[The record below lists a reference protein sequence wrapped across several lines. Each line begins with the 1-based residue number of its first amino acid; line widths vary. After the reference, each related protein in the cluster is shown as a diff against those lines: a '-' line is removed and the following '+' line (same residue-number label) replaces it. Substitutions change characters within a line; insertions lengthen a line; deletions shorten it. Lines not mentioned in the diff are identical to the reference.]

1 MNLGRILVLFGVVL
15 LIGVIIYSVVTP
27 GVFLNPTTN
36 AKSNSITTHVAH
48 VKPKVLPSP
57 TPTPIP
63 LLNLTQYVNPFIG
76 TQPGSPIPNFTENSA
91 NTFPGADAPFGMMQ
105 WSPDTTSNLPGG
117 YDYNDTAIK
126 GFSLTHLSGA
136 GCTVYSDIPF
146 MPFVGS
152 VVASPAIYGANYYS
166 SFSHSSEKASP
177 GYYSVQLTKS
187 NIKAELTVTPHTGLG
202 RFTYPSSTSSVM
214 LINTGGSVNGV
225 SAASVQINA
234 KNQTVTGMATSGHF
248 CSRLDT
254 YTIYF
259 VATFN
264 QPFTAYGTWN
274 GAAVTPNSTSSIS
287 ASSGAYLTFNT
298 TKNQVVQVRVGIS
311 FVSIQNAEA
320 NLQAEN
326 TGNDFDTIHASTLKA
341 WNVLLNRLAVDG
353 GTAADTQ
360 TFYTSLYHAMLFPS
374 LFSDDND
381 QYIGFDQKVHTVKS
395 GHAQYANYSGWDIY
409 RSEIPL
415 LAVLVPERASDMM
428 QSLVNDY
435 QQSGCLPKW
444 SVANGHTTVQNGD
457 SADPIIAE
465 AYAFGATDFDTQ
477 TALQAMIKGA
487 TTNCTSPDGTYVE
500 RPGLTYYLSSGYIP
514 LISESVIGVKGTAAA
529 TLEYTTDDFA
539 ISQFAQALGDSK
551 DASAFLLRAQNWKK
565 LYNAATGFIE
575 PRNPNGTFVYPFS
588 AVSQNG
594 FREGDAYQYT
604 LMVPYNMKTLIAY
617 MGGNQTVVN
626 RLNTYFALL
635 NDGPS
640 STYTFLGDEP
650 SLSDPWDYDFA
661 GQPWQTQA
669 TVRRAITQLYT
680 TSPSGLPGNDDL
692 GTMSA
697 WNVWAAIGLFP
708 IYPGVDDLV
717 IGSPLFKHIA
727 LSTGKVDSDTV
738 LHITASGAADNAP
751 YVQSMTLN
759 GASSAQLWQPFSTL
773 AKGATLHF
781 QLGTSANTSWGSSS
795 ADAPPS
801 FD

>member
-1 MNLGRILVLFGVVL
+1 MAMNLGRFLVLFGVVL
-15 LIGVIIYSVVTP
+15 LIGVVIFTLVTP
-27 GVFLNPTTN
+27 GIFQTPSTN
-36 AKSNSITTHVAH
+36 AKPNSTPTHVTH
-48 VKPKVLPSP
+48 VKPTP

-63 LLNLTQYVNPFIG
+63 LPNLTQYVNPFVG
-76 TQPGSPIPNFTENSA
+76 TQPGSPIPNFTESSG

-105 WSPDTTSNLPGG
+105 WSPDTISNQPGG
-117 YDYNDTAIK
+117 YNYNDTAIK

-136 GCTVYSDIPF
+136 GCTIYDDIPF

-152 VVASPAIYGANYYS
+152 VLTSPGTNGATYAS

-177 GYYSVQLTKS
+177 GYYSVLLTKP
-187 NIKAELTVTPHTGLG
+187 NVKAELTVTSHTGLG
-202 RFTYPSSTSSVM
+202 RFSYPASASSVM
-214 LINTGGSVNGV
+214 LINAGGSVNGN
-225 SAASVQINA
+225 SAASLQIDT
-234 KNQTVTGMATSGHF
+234 KKQMVTGMATSGNF

-259 VATFN
+259 SAHFD
-264 QPFTAYGTWN
+264 QPFTNVGTWN
-274 GAAVTPNSTSSIS
+274 GATLTPGSTSSTS
-287 ASSGAYLTFNT
+287 TGAGAYLTFNT
-298 TKNQVVQVRVGIS
+298 MQHRVIQVRVGIS

-320 NLQAEN
+320 NLQSEN
-326 TGNDFDTIHASTLKA
+326 TGKDFDTIRSSTSTA
-341 WNVLLNRLAVDG
+341 WNVLLNRLAVNG
-353 GTAADTQ
+353 GTVADTQ
-360 TFYTSLYHAMLFPS
+360 TFYTSLYHALLFPS

-381 QYIGFDQKVHTVKS
+381 QYIGFDQKVHTVKA

-415 LAVLVPERASDMM
+415 LSVLVPERTSDMM

-465 AYAFGATDFDTQ
+465 AYSFGVTNFDTQ

-487 TTNCTSPDGTYVE
+487 TINCTSVNGSYIE
-500 RPGLTYYLSSGYIP
+500 RPGLSQYLSSGYVP
-514 LISESVIGVKGTAAA
+514 LLAESVIGVKGTVAA
-529 TLEYTTDDFA
+529 TLEYATDDFA

-551 DASAFLLRAQNWKK
+551 DATLFSQRAQNWKK
-565 LYNAATGFIE
+565 LYNVASGFIE
-575 PRNPNGTFVYPFS
+575 PRNPDGTFVYPFS
-588 AVSQNG
+588 PVSQNG

-604 LMVPYNMKTLIAY
+604 LMVPYNIKALFTF
-617 MGGNQTVVN
+617 MGGNQNAVT
-626 RLNTYFALL
+626 RLNTYFTRL

-640 STYTFLGDEP
+640 SAYAFLGDEP
-650 SLSDPWDYDFA
+650 GLSDTWDYDFA

-669 TVRRAITQLYT
+669 TVRRSITQLYN

-697 WNVWAAIGLFP
+697 WYVWSAIGLFP
-708 IYPGVDDLV
+708 LYPGVSDLV
-717 IGSPLFKHIA
+717 VGSPLFKHIE
-727 LSTGKVDSDTV
+727 LTVGGFDSDKK
-738 LHITASGAADNAP
+738 LQITASGAGDTAP
-751 YVQSMTLN
+751 YVQSMSVN
-759 GASSAQLWQPFSTL
+759 GVASTQLWQPFKTV

-781 QLGTSANTSWGSSS
+781 QLASSANTSWGTSP
-795 ADAPPS
+795 ADSPPS